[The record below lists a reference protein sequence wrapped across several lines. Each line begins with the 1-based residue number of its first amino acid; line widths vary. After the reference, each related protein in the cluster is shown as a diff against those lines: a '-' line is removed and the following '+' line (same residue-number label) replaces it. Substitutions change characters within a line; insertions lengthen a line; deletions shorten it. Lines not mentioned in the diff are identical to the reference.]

1 MGPIFPMGPLFR
13 WVPSGSHQI
22 IWVPYRVPSNQ
33 RNYNMPT
40 PTLTKFSDSIKA
52 IRTDSVGDIKAA
64 AVTTSASRLTSIKAA
79 AVSTNPKTRA
89 AYEFAKRGCERL
101 GFSRQHCCRWWYWRS
116 RQSEYRNSNGR
127 IALINRSGILWRHRV
142 TQSAAPG

>member
-1 MGPIFPMGPLFR
+1 
-13 WVPSGSHQI
+13 
-22 IWVPYRVPSNQ
+22 
-33 RNYNMPT
+33 MPT

-101 GFSRQHCCRWWYWRS
+101 GFSLDSIAADGGTGDLDKRISELKWTHCTK
-116 RQSEYRNSNGR
+116 
-127 IALINRSGILWRHRV
+127 NRSGILWRHRV